1 MKKFDLKKLYE
12 EIKKD
17 EKVAEKSEVKRLSQ
31 SQIRKML
38 SELGNKESKNEK
50 Q

>member
-17 EKVAEKSEVKRLSQ
+17 KKVGEKTENKRLSQ

-38 SELGNKESKNEK
+38 SEFGSKESENEK